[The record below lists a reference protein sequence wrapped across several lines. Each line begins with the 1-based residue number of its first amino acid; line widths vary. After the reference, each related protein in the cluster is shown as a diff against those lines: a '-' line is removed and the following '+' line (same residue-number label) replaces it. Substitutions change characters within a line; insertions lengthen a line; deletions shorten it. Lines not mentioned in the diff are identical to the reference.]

1 MGKLE
6 TALEAYA
13 RITVAPLAGAL
24 GAEIGGVTL
33 AGLTDAQAWDE
44 IRRAFLAHAVLVF
57 RDQALEP
64 ADLMAVGERFGAP
77 CHYPFV
83 TGMDGFPYI
92 FEIVKAPQESKNFGG
107 AWHSDTTYLAQ
118 PPLATLLHAIET
130 PAQGGDTLFANTC
143 AAYDALSA
151 GMKRLVD
158 GLVGV
163 NSAALKYGGGRSS
176 MHKGIAA
183 MKIHDTDS
191 ADALEAEH
199 PAARTHPETGR
210 KALYV
215 SRSHTI
221 RFRDM
226 TEAESAPLVEFL
238 QAHQTRPEFT
248 CRVRWTPGTLT
259 VWDNRCTQHHAINDY
274 HGQRRHMRRLT
285 VGAQTPV

>member
-1 MGKLE
+1 MGKRE
-6 TALEAYA
+6 TAPQAYA
-13 RITVAPLAGAL
+13 RIAVEPLAGAL
-24 GAEIGGVTL
+24 GAEIGGVKL
-33 AGLTDAQAWDE
+33 ARLADEAAWNE
-44 IRRAFLAHAVLVF
+44 IRRAFVEHAVLVF

-83 TGMDGFPYI
+83 VGMDGFPYI
-92 FEIVKAPQESKNFGG
+92 FEVIKEPEETKNFGG

-118 PPLATLLHAIET
+118 PPLATLLYAVDA
-130 PAQGGDTLFANTC
+130 PRRGGDTLFANTR
-143 AAYDALSA
+143 AAYDALSD
-151 GMKRLVD
+151 GMKKLVD

-163 NSAALKYGGGRSS
+163 NSAGLKYGGGRSH
-176 MHKGIAA
+176 MHKSIGA
-183 MKIHDTDS
+183 MKIRGTDD

-199 PAARTHPETGR
+199 PVARTHPETGR

-226 TEAESAPLVEFL
+226 SEAESLPLIEWL

-274 HGQRRHMRRLT
+274 HGERRRMRRLT